1 MKTVS
6 LKMAKPALVLFALL
20 LMQPSVKVFACE
32 ICKSRQPKLLRNL
45 AHGAGP
51 QGQWDYFILYGAIAI
66 VLLTLAMGIK
76 YLVRP
81 GEKSPDHAKYQ
92 IFN

>member
-6 LKMAKPALVLFALL
+6 FKKAKPAFTLLLL
-20 LMQPSVKVFACE
+20 LMHPSAWVFACD
-32 ICKSRQPKLLRNL
+32 ICKSRQPKLLRNV

-51 QGQWDYFILYGAIAI
+51 QDRWDYFIFYAAIAI
-66 VLLTLAMGIK
+66 VLITLVMGIK
-76 YLVRP
+76 HLVRP
-81 GEKSPDHAKYQ
+81 GEKSLDHAKYQ